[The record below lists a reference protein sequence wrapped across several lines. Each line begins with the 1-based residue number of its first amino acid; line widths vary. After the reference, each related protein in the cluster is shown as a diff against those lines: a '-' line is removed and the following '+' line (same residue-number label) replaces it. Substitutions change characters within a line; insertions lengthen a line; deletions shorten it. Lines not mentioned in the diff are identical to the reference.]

1 MHYIIFSFIA
11 GCVVKL
17 YDDIQDNILF
27 NKIKK
32 NALLMETLKIIHTI
46 TFMIVGFNNPLF
58 YYVNGS
64 AIIFSYIIDKNAYK
78 FPYEKS
84 LIINYLL
91 FLFFI
96 NHSKLNLTVF
106 YDLKFYF
113 IMIENTL
120 NIFFEALFIK
130 EEYSKKKL
138 LIRILF
144 FIIFIFNY
152 FWYFYKYEDLIL
164 LNNYWLGYMLISIII
179 QFYCVFINK
188 KQQIKKYKNR
198 KIKNK
203 QEKQHLRSMKK
214 SSRNTGFF

>member
-1 MHYIIFSFIA
+1 MYYIIFSFIA
-11 GCVVKL
+11 GCIAKL

-32 NALLMETLKIIHTI
+32 NALLLETLKIIHTI

-58 YYVNGS
+58 YYLMGS
-64 AIIFSYIIDKNAYK
+64 GLIFSFMVDKNAYK
-78 FPYEKS
+78 YPYEKS

-96 NHSKLNLTVF
+96 NHSKFNFTVF

-113 IMIENTL
+113 IIIESVLTL
-120 NIFFEALFIK
+120 FFEALLIK

-138 LIRILF
+138 FIRILF
-144 FIIFIFNY
+144 FITLIFNY

-164 LNNYWLGYMLISIII
+164 LNNYCLGYILISIIV
-179 QFYCVFINK
+179 QFYCLFINKKLKIKKYKNK
-188 KQQIKKYKNR
+188 KQQIKNK

-203 QEKQHLRSMKK
+203 KQQIKNNK
-214 SSRNTGFF
+214 